1 MRLAAEPEVQ
11 WPKGDRIEFVGGAV
25 SFKRRVRGSPSRGPA
40 ATFLTWNRR
49 AQLTGIGLT
58 LPALVFAFAFMVYP
72 VANVVFLSFHQYSP
86 LRSADTIDA
95 GVSNY
100 SWLASSDIVGHS
112 IWVTVVFT
120 FVSVGIEM
128 AVGLTLA
135 TLLGKLVIES
145 RHLLGRALSRVLL
158 SSFILPFATPAI
170 AGAIAWKMLLHP
182 QFGPVDAI
190 LRTDI
195 AWFSQFPL
203 ASIIVADA
211 WKTMPFVLFLL
222 FAAVLSIEPDQY
234 EAARLDGANGW
245 QEFRY
250 ITLPSIVPVL
260 AVVAAFRAV
269 DAFTKIFDVVFVTT
283 GGGPGNDTQV
293 FPLLI
298 WRTAF
303 DFLNFGQASALAVVA
318 VLVSAALGASLL
330 AIRRISPA

>member
-1 MRLAAEPEVQ
+1 MDPAT
-11 WPKGDRIEFVGGAV
+11 
-25 SFKRRVRGSPSRGPA
+25 STKRQVRGFRSRGPA
-40 ATFLTWNRR
+40 APFLTWNRR
-49 AQLTGIGLT
+49 IQITGIGLT

-86 LRSADTIDA
+86 LRSADTTYA
-95 GVSNY
+95 GLSNY
-100 SWLASSDIVGHS
+100 RWLAGSDIVGHS
-112 IWVTVVFT
+112 IWVTIVFT
-120 FVSVGIEM
+120 IVSTAIEM
-128 AVGLTLA
+128 AVGLALA
-135 TLLGKLVIES
+135 TLLAKLVIES
-145 RHLLGRALSRVLL
+145 RHLFGRVVSRALL

-203 ASIIVADA
+203 ASVIVADA

-222 FAAVLSIEPDQY
+222 FAAILSIEPDQY

-250 ITLPSIVPVL
+250 LTLPSIMPVL

-330 AIRRISPA
+330 GIRRISPG

>member
-1 MRLAAEPEVQ
+1 MSTGRQ
-11 WPKGDRIEFVGGAV
+11 
-25 SFKRRVRGSPSRGPA
+25 VRGSRSRGPA
-40 ATFLTWNRR
+40 ADFLTWNRR
-49 AQLTGIGLT
+49 LQLTGIGLT

-86 LRSADTIDA
+86 LRSAATIDA
-95 GVSNY
+95 GLSNY

-112 IWVTVVFT
+112 IWVTIVFT
-120 FVSVGIEM
+120 VVSVAIEM
-128 AVGLTLA
+128 AVGLALA
-135 TLLGKLVIES
+135 TLLAKLVVES
-145 RHLLGRALSRVLL
+145 RQAFGRIVSRVLL
-158 SSFILPFATPAI
+158 SSFILPFAAPAI

-182 QFGPVDAI
+182 QFGPVDAV

-203 ASIIVADA
+203 ASVIVADA

-222 FAAVLSIEPDQY
+222 FAAILSIEPDQY
-234 EAARLDGANGW
+234 EAVRLDGANGW

-250 ITLPSIVPVL
+250 LTLPSIMPVL

-330 AIRRISPA
+330 AIRRLSPA

>member
-1 MRLAAEPEVQ
+1 M
-11 WPKGDRIEFVGGAV
+11 
-25 SFKRRVRGSPSRGPA
+25 SSRRQVRGSRSRGQV
-40 ATFLTWNRR
+40 ATLVTWNRR
-49 AQLTGIGLT
+49 LQLTGISLT
-58 LPALVFAFAFMVYP
+58 LPALIFAFAFMDYAVE
-72 VANVVFLSFHQYSP
+72 NVVFLSFHKYSP
-86 LRSADTIDA
+86 LRAANRTDA
-95 GVSNY
+95 GLSNY

-112 IWVTVVFT
+112 IWITIVFT
-120 FVSVGIEM
+120 AVSVAIEM
-128 AVGLTLA
+128 AVGLALA
-135 TLLGKLVIES
+135 TLLAKLVVES
-145 RHLLGRALSRVLL
+145 RHLFGRVLSRILL

-182 QFGPVDAI
+182 QFGPVDAL

-203 ASIIVADA
+203 ASVIVADA
-211 WKTMPFVLFLL
+211 WKTMPFVLFLV
-222 FAAVLSIEPDQY
+222 FAAILSIEPDQY
-234 EAARLDGANGW
+234 EAARIDGANVW
-245 QEFRY
+245 QDCRY
-250 ITLPSIVPVL
+250 LPLPSITPAL

-269 DAFTKIFDVVFVTT
+269 DAFTKLFDVVFVTT

-330 AIRRISPA
+330 AVTRLSPA

>member
-1 MRLAAEPEVQ
+1 M
-11 WPKGDRIEFVGGAV
+11 
-25 SFKRRVRGSPSRGPA
+25 SSRRQVRGSRSRGPA

-49 AQLTGIGLT
+49 IQLTGIGLT

-86 LRSADTIDA
+86 LRSTDTTYI
-95 GVSNY
+95 GLNNY

-112 IWVTVVFT
+112 IWVTIIFT
-120 FVSVGIEM
+120 VVSVAIEL
-128 AVGLTLA
+128 AVGLALA
-135 TLLGKLVIES
+135 TLLAQLVVES
-145 RHLLGRALSRVLL
+145 RHSFARILSRVLL

-182 QFGPVDAI
+182 QFGAVDAI

-203 ASIIVADA
+203 ASVIVADA

-222 FAAVLSIEPDQY
+222 FAAILSIEPDQY

-245 QEFRY
+245 QEFLY
-250 ITLPSIVPVL
+250 LTLPSIMPVL

-269 DAFTKIFDVVFVTT
+269 DAFTKIFDIVFVTT

-303 DFLNFGQASALAVVA
+303 DFLNFGQASALAVLA
-318 VLVSAALGASLL
+318 VVVSAALGASLL
-330 AIRRISPA
+330 AIRRLSPA